1 MSWRCLENRKIFSV
15 TPATADS
22 KNHFLSGKAAFCFGG
37 IFAIFGRIE
46 GTFSRP
52 AATCIVDINNEKQ
65 IQD

>member
-1 MSWRCLENRKIFSV
+1 MSWRCLENRKRFSV

-22 KNHFLSGKAAFCFGG
+22 KTHFLSGNTDLCFSG
-37 IFAIFGRIE
+37 IFVIFDGIA

-52 AATCIVDINNEKQ
+52 AATCIVDVTNEEQ